1 MYCEHC
7 GLQIFP
13 KLPVCTRCGETPTF
27 QLFQLASL
35 FTLFLAVLC
44 NSLLAWL
51 LLPRLITAHHAAVY
65 FRVWLWLSDK
75 AGIYG
80 WAPIAAGLL
89 AWDYFVRRK
98 SREKIKRWLTRKLL
112 SFVIVAGITP
122 VIPWWVPAG
131 QPPQNFMSLI
141 GRYPGLPSGLAW
153 IAITLVIVLL
163 CANAESRLALLGKG
177 RVLCAVSLSSLFL
190 LLTFTLVGWRLA
202 S

>member
-51 LLPRLITAHHAAVY
+51 LLPRLTTAHHVAVY
-65 FRVWLWLSDK
+65 FRVWLWLSDTI
-75 AGIYG
+75 GIYG

-89 AWDYFVRRK
+89 AWDYFARRK

-122 VIPWWVPAG
+122 VLPWWVPAG

-163 CANAESRLALLGKG
+163 CSNAESRLALLGKG
-177 RVLCAVSLSSLFL
+177 RALCAFSLSSLLL
-190 LLTFTLVGWRLA
+190 LLTLTLLGWRLV